1 MSHVISLS
9 CITIWDFSEGLG
21 IDPADGRAAGAGA
34 GTCSLKHGEMSSAAG
49 WATAGGLH
57 TKNYL
62 LQAFASASASSF
74 KHLKPKCFCWKGLGV
89 FWSGLELSTCG
100 GSVWVEVFC
109 HYIEMSFLL
118 VPSPLGL
125 PLLQA

>member
-21 IDPADGRAAGAGA
+21 IGPADGRAAGAGA

-49 WATAGGLH
+49 WVTAGGLH

-62 LQAFASASASSF
+62 WQVFASASR
-74 KHLKPKCFCWKGLGV
+74 
-89 FWSGLELSTCG
+89 
-100 GSVWVEVFC
+100 EVFASEAQVLLLEGTWSC
-109 HYIEMSFLL
+109 LEWLGMVWSFLP
-118 VPSPLGL
+118 VVVVFGL
-125 PLLQA
+125 RCFVIM

>member
-57 TKNYL
+57 TKNSFL
-62 LQAFASASASSF
+62 ASVFFSF
-74 KHLKPKCFCWKGLGV
+74 K
-89 FWSGLELSTCG
+89 
-100 GSVWVEVFC
+100 
-109 HYIEMSFLL
+109 
-118 VPSPLGL
+118 
-125 PLLQA
+125 

>member
-62 LQAFASASASSF
+62 LQAFASASREMLASEAQV
-74 KHLKPKCFCWKGLGV
+74 LL
-89 FWSGLELSTCG
+89 LERT
-100 GSVWVEVFC
+100 W
-109 HYIEMSFLL
+109 SFLEW
-118 VPSPLGL
+118 LGAFYL
-125 PLLQA
+125 WWFCLG